1 MPARSALENSA
12 IGAPFKPNAYL
23 VRRAVQRLR
32 KNVAAHF
39 PFHSRPCA
47 DMPARLEPRR
57 AIIAVAPFDD
67 DARAAPSAP
76 VPIRQLPDILIN
88 QIAAGEVVERPA
100 SVVKELVEN
109 ALDAGALRID
119 IDLEEG
125 GVRLIR
131 IRDDGAG
138 IAAAELPLAISRH
151 ATSKIAS
158 LDDLEGVATLGFRGE
173 ALPSIAS
180 VSRFVVVSRRD
191 EAEHGSSLEV
201 EGGRVGGITPKPH
214 PRGTTVEVRDLFFN
228 VPARRKFL
236 KAERTELGHIEEWL
250 RQLALARP
258 DVELR
263 VSHNGRPSRR
273 WKGEGGGML
282 HGAGVSHVRLNETL
296 GEEFAR
302 HALRVDHSAAGLR
315 LHGWIAQPAYN
326 RASADQQYLY
336 VNGRAVRDRSIA
348 HAVKQAFADVLFHG
362 RQPAYVLFLELDPR
376 RVDVNVHPAKHEVRF
391 RDARLLHDFVYRTL
405 HEALAE
411 TRAGQSPASMEAGA
425 ATALVYPDAGSPNA
439 TAGMGWS
446 QFQRGM
452 PQAPLGL
459 QVAEARAGYAALYG
473 ASPSMQAMASPMPAS
488 DDATL
493 PPLGYA
499 IAQLHGIYILA
510 ETAEGLIVVDMH
522 AAHERIGYEKLKRA
536 HDGEGLRSQPL
547 LVPAALAV
555 SEREADTAER
565 EAAMLALLGF
575 DVTRSG
581 LQSLTLRSVP
591 ALLAHGD
598 VEALLRDVLGDL
610 RDHGDTSF
618 AGGRRVVA
626 ARDELLSTMACHGAV
641 RANRRLSLPEMNAL
655 LRQMEATERSGQ
667 CNHGR
672 PTWARF
678 TLPEIDRWFLRG
690 R

>member
-1 MPARSALENSA
+1 MA
-12 IGAPFKPNAYL
+12 
-23 VRRAVQRLR
+23 
-32 KNVAAHF
+32 
-39 PFHSRPCA
+39 
-47 DMPARLEPRR
+47 
-57 AIIAVAPFDD
+57 
-67 DARAAPSAP
+67 
-76 VPIRQLPDILIN
+76 IRQLPDTLIN

-109 ALDAGALRID
+109 ALDAGATRID

-131 IRDDGAG
+131 IRDDGGG
-138 IAAAELPLAISRH
+138 IPADDLPLAVSRH

-180 VSRFVVVSRRD
+180 VSRFALISRHDR
-191 EAEHGSSLEV
+191 AEHGAVLEID
-201 EGGRVGGITPKPH
+201 GGRIGAVTPKSH
-214 PRGTTVEVRDLFFN
+214 PQGTTVEVRDLFYN

-263 VSHNGRPSRR
+263 VSHNGKPSRR
-273 WKGEGGGML
+273 WKGEGDL
-282 HGAGVSHVRLNETL
+282 LSDVRLHEAL
-296 GEEFAR
+296 GEEFANN
-302 HALRVDHSAAGLR
+302 ALRIDHAAAGLR

-348 HAVKQAFADVLFHG
+348 HAVKQAYADVLFHG

-391 RDARLLHDFVYRTL
+391 RDARLIHDFVYRTL
-405 HEALAE
+405 NDALAD
-411 TRAGQSPASMEAGA
+411 TRAGNAPVPAQDPQQATTAYRWNAAAPQS
-425 ATALVYPDAGSPNA
+425 
-439 TAGMGWS
+439 
-446 QFQRGM
+446 
-452 PQAPLGL
+452 PLGL
-459 QVAEARAGYAALYG
+459 QIADARAGYAALYG
-473 ASPSMQAMASPMPAS
+473 STGRNPSRRCSRRGMPAS
-488 DDATL
+488 NDATM

-510 ETAEGLIVVDMH
+510 ENADGLIVVDMH
-522 AAHERIGYEKLKRA
+522 AAHERIGYEKLKCA
-536 HDGEGLRSQPL
+536 HDGEGLRTQPL
-547 LVPAALAV
+547 LVPLTVAV
-555 SEREADTAER
+555 SEREAEVAER
-565 EAAMLALLGF
+565 EAETLATLGF
-575 DVTRSG
+575 ELNRSG
-581 LQSLTLRSVP
+581 PQSLTLRSVP

-598 VEALLRDVLGDL
+598 TEALLRDVLADL
-610 RDHGDTSF
+610 REHGES
-618 AGGRRVVA
+618 RRIAA
-626 ARDELLSTMACHGAV
+626 ARDELLATMACHGAV
-641 RANRRLSLPEMNAL
+641 RANRRLTLPEMNAL
-655 LRQMEATERSGQ
+655 LREMEVTERSGQ

-678 TLPEIDRWFLRG
+678 SLPEIDRWFLRG